1 MLSKLLAENLI
12 AKLWNQMTMA
22 TSSKIL
28 EEGSYK
34 SMITIESS
42 VIRGRKNTITAAKNK
57 NIITHSKL
65 QKFGICIF

>member
-1 MLSKLLAENLI
+1 
-12 AKLWNQMTMA
+12 MTMA

-28 EEGSYK
+28 EGGSYK